1 MRKTSVYLNET
12 DVARLRRLA
21 DRLDVSQAQ
30 VIRDALE
37 RYDRSVEA
45 DRDFAVARSGR
56 GPGTTIADVSEEEL
70 LEGFG
75 A

>member
-1 MRKTSVYLNET
+1 MRKTSVYLSEA

-21 DRLDVSQAQ
+21 DWLDVSQAQ

-37 RYDRSVEA
+37 RYDRSFEP
-45 DRDFAVARSGR
+45 DRNFAVARSGR
-56 GPGTTIADVSEEEL
+56 GPGTAIADIPEDEL